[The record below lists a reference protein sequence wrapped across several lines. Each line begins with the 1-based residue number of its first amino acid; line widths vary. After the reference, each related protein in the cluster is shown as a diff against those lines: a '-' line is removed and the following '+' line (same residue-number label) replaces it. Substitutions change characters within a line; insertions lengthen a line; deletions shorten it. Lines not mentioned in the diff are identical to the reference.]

1 MPQFRRPHH
10 NAILSILSRLDGAL
24 FAEAQ
29 CYFGGGTAI
38 VLQLDEYRESRD
50 IDFLCASQDGYRLL
64 RQKIWGV
71 GFDGLV
77 RPGETIPALRDIRA
91 DQYGIR
97 TVLEADGTPIRFE
110 IVREARISLDGAMDP
125 DFGVP
130 LLSRVDMYAEKLLAN
145 ADRWADEAVFSR
157 DIIDLAM
164 MISRWGPIPEA
175 AWEKA
180 RRAYGETVDAAFENA
195 RKQIQK
201 SEWHTHCRSKL
212 SIDHEIFLSFKNSRI

>member
-1 MPQFRRPHH
+1 MLQFRRPHH
-10 NAILSILSRLDGAL
+10 NAILSILNRLDGAL
-24 FAEAQ
+24 LAEAH

-110 IVREARISLDGAMDP
+110 IVREARIALDGALDP

-180 RRAYGETVDAAFENA
+180 RDAYGETVDAAFENA

-201 SEWHTHCRSKL
+201 KEWQTHCKSNL
-212 SIDHEIFLSFKNSRI
+212 SIDYEIFLPFKNSRI